1 MTTSSWRLSNDY
13 EHVANDI
20 ALQEMFTYSTVTHSN
35 DPCQVIIVNKGQ
47 ITLRRPL
54 LLLR

>member
-35 DPCQVIIVNKGQ
+35 DPCQVIIVNEGQ